1 MREDLDQLG
10 TQALELILLDQLV
23 EIAREA
29 LEHEAEMALVRK
41 RIVHPKYVMFVP
53 RVVGGVELHHKLASD

>member
-29 LEHEAEMALVRK
+29 LEHEAEMALVGE
-41 RIVHPKYVMFVP
+41 RIVHSEDMMFVP
-53 RVVGGVELHHKLASD
+53 RVVGGVELHH